1 MHRLSLKQTT
11 LTLPRCLIK
20 CFGLLLVTPVLS
32 STPLIFEGSPL
43 MCCLLSEE
51 TLYCESLDP
60 MWTSLRIPQLK
71 RITWILVTQL
81 PYIIMSPIKW
91 DYWLRTLP
99 CSLSTNLVLEAARS
113 CRTSQGL
120 HIPQQSLAR
129 GAAAAVKK
137 DELFVKNC
145 TGQHIS
151 VMSLLPVRN
160 KPGCKRK
167 PQGTWCSTPQ
177 DGCAPQHLWL
187 TVWSTSRKYCVEA
200 SRKKANKRR
209 VMLWWLLWAETSC

>member
-1 MHRLSLKQTT
+1 M
-11 LTLPRCLIK
+11 
-20 CFGLLLVTPVLS
+20 GLLAEDTAMLTKHQPGVGS
-32 STPLIFEGSPL
+32 STELQDFSGLTHTSTVLGKGSS
-43 MCCLLSEE
+43 CCRV
-51 TLYCESLDP
+51 ES
-60 MWTSLRIPQLK
+60 WA
-71 RITWILVTQL
+71 
-81 PYIIMSPIKW
+81 
-91 DYWLRTLP
+91 
-99 CSLSTNLVLEAARS
+99 STKVRAA
-113 CRTSQGL
+113 G
-120 HIPQQSLAR
+120 
-129 GAAAAVKK
+129 KK

-145 TGQHIS
+145 TEQHIS

-177 DGCAPQHLWL
+177 DGCAPQRLWL